1 MMTRKYYDMELQT
14 LNEELMRMGEMI
26 CQAISG
32 AIGALL
38 ERDNEKAREII
49 AFDDEIDRQNQTMLQ
64 AAALSAAC
72 GGRPAD
78 GVRRHQDDDGHGA
91 HRRPRGGYL
100 RNRADA

>member
-1 MMTRKYYDMELQT
+1 MTTRKYYNMELQT

-49 AFDDEIDRQNQTMLQ
+49 AFDDEIDRQNQTIEQLCYKLL
-64 AAALSAAC
+64 LSH
-72 GGRPAD
+72 
-78 GVRRHQDDDGHGA
+78 VYHHF
-91 HRRPRGGYL
+91 L
-100 RNRADA
+100 RILNRESDA